1 MGHNKISHAP
11 FISKFRF
18 WNTSIAFQC
27 SKEIYCFGI
36 TEKKGGL
43 LSSFLF
49 GNHQL
54 QNEIIKKGVK
64 KRNSLTTNI
73 KIGRQMS
80 ARISHRFQLNMTLKQ
95 LDGGGEMIRI
105 SFYNIFS
112 FASSAVYLEKG
123 QGNLHPQWIPSP
135 VYFGSWFRELSSYCF
150 FFLIPQMFYYRTCE
164 NWGYQSNVSF
174 F

>member
-1 MGHNKISHAP
+1 MKVDSTALIVGSLLD
-11 FISKFRF
+11 
-18 WNTSIAFQC
+18 FQRW
-27 SKEIYCFGI
+27 GI
-36 TEKKGGL
+36 TKLIMLPLLANSGSEIHLLPSKVLRRYTVLVSQRKKGGL
-43 LSSFLF
+43 LRSFLF

-95 LDGGGEMIRI
+95 LDGGGEMIRV

-123 QGNLHPQWIPSP
+123 QGNLHPQ
-135 VYFGSWFRELSSYCF
+135 
-150 FFLIPQMFYYRTCE
+150 
-164 NWGYQSNVSF
+164 
-174 F
+174 